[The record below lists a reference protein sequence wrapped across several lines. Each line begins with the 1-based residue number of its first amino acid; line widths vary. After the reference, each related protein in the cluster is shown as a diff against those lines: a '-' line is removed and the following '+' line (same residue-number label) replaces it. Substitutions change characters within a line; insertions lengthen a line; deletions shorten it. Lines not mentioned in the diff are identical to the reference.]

1 MSLLKRIWN
10 LEPSVKTFA
19 NDKFQFV
26 SGSNWNLHRKKQE
39 QIKQDNLK
47 IGQKVLLQQ
56 IEVKDYKKKLK
67 EEIKEYIE
75 LRDSIRKIKPLPKT
89 KRALSEKKE
98 GVKLGKLDSERKKKA
113 DSQES
118 SLKESP

>member
-10 LEPSVKTFA
+10 LEPTIKTFA

-67 EEIKEYIE
+67 
-75 LRDSIRKIKPLPKT
+75 
-89 KRALSEKKE
+89 
-98 GVKLGKLDSERKKKA
+98 
-113 DSQES
+113 
-118 SLKESP
+118 